1 MPFKK
6 KIFHFSHIQI
16 HFCVFFQFACGQCT
30 FCRLTYTEIHET
42 ERKKDNKDLKH
53 KHEDTV
59 VEKETNRRVAER
71 PKTRDIQK
79 KKEDNFFF
87 RRTSEMRSRSERKR
101 GTGAEGDGQMKKKN
115 YNTIPMQKMVISQIY
130 ECPISAVKKKKKT

>member
-1 MPFKK
+1 
-6 KIFHFSHIQI
+6 
-16 HFCVFFQFACGQCT
+16 
-30 FCRLTYTEIHET
+30 LTYTEIHET

-101 GTGAEGDGQMKKKN
+101 GTGAEGDG
-115 YNTIPMQKMVISQIY
+115 
-130 ECPISAVKKKKKT
+130 